1 MPGTVIGR
9 TGSLFLFGIGIVW
22 LLIWLILAYSSK
34 QKSTLAV
41 LAVFSLIWAGLGF
54 WRAMV
59 GDVVSM
65 VMLFVILFITLPGML
80 KVVNQYQRAVTVWK
94 ASVSARTWVKCHT
107 ALGN

>member
-1 MPGTVIGR
+1 MPGTVMGR
-9 TGSLFLFGIGIVW
+9 TGSLFLLGVGIVW

-54 WRAMV
+54 WRAMA
-59 GDVVSM
+59 GDPSRHAESREPVSARSAA
-65 VMLFVILFITLPGML
+65 
-80 KVVNQYQRAVTVWK
+80 KVWK
-94 ASVSARTWVKCHT
+94 ASVSARTWVKCDT